1 MDERPRHYIEN
12 VRHLTDESFVIRIDR
27 HSFLAQAGQHVTLG
41 PRQFAINREFSI
53 YSPPNEPYIEFLIK
67 ARAGSETALALQKAK
82 PGDEVDLAGPYG
94 EFLITAPEDRSR
106 RYLFIA
112 TGVGIAPFHCFVAH
126 YPKLDYTL
134 VHGIRR
140 LKDRYDLSDYER
152 SRYIACVSQEEG
164 GDFHGWVTDYL
175 RANPVEPDRL
185 CYICGRS
192 NMVATVYDLLREQG
206 VPSDNLVTET
216 FF

>member
-1 MDERPRHYIEN
+1 MAERPRHLVQN
-12 VRHLTDESFVIRIDR
+12 VRYLTDESFVIRIER

-53 YSPPNEPYIEFLIK
+53 YSAPNKPYIEFLIK
-67 ARAGSETALALQKAK
+67 ARAGSETACALRKAQ

-94 EFLITAPEDRSR
+94 EFLIMAPEEHSR
-106 RYLFIA
+106 RYLFVA

-126 YPKLDYTL
+126 YPALDYTL
-134 VHGIRR
+134 VHGIPR
-140 LKDRYDLSDYER
+140 LEDRYDLTDYER
-152 SRYIACVSQEEG
+152 CRYIACVSQEAG
-164 GDFHGWVTDYL
+164 GDFHGRVTDYL
-175 RANPVEPDRL
+175 RENPVEPERL

-192 NMVATVYDLLREQG
+192 SMVAAVYDLLRAQG
-206 VPSDNLVTET
+206 VSSDNLLTET